1 MRGLYI
7 LTALL
12 GLLFS
17 NLAVAAF
24 NQFTES
30 EIDLMWQVYK
40 EQSPDISKQQTREH
54 LYENQFL
61 LKYAQK
67 NMPELVERQ
76 ASVGFSTH
84 YHVMRYLDNLFIHQL
99 NLTGKPATTG
109 LEPFDKHWLKTNLGL
124 YPLDG
129 QYSDAQ
135 IKQFNAIKLD
145 LFENSMTLYEFIA
158 PLSMQTRFRLHQGD
172 SELFKTEVLKHR
184 QFLLHLKQADA
195 VIQTQQLSL
204 PHLYSIAKGD
214 ILRPSIQSWLGVKG
228 IMHVESP
235 VLTRL
240 ENKVTDAEIQQ
251 YYQQHKERFHYLKSV
266 KAHGGE
272 FTDREAA
279 LAFKKQA
286 ETSSIQHAL
295 KQLNQPDI
303 YAQYNNYLTREHKRN
318 WAVQLA
324 FTQKPQ
330 QLSEVIRSPKG
341 FWVVVMS
348 YDHTFGYFSANDETV
363 RYQAKKAIAIEKAI
377 INYQQSWLA
386 WQKAHG
392 VKL

>member
-1 MRGLYI
+1 M
-7 LTALL
+7 TALL

-24 NQFTES
+24 NQYTES

-40 EQSPDISKQQTREH
+40 EQSHDISKQLTRER

-76 ASVGFSTH
+76 ARVGFSTH

-135 IKQFNAIKLD
+135 IKQFNDIKLD

-195 VIQTQQLSL
+195 VIQTQQISI

-330 QLSEVIRSPKG
+330 QLSEVIRSPNG
-341 FWVVVMS
+341 LWVVVMS
-348 YDHTFGYFSANDETV
+348 YDHAFGYFDENDETV
-363 RYQAKKAIAIEKAI
+363 RYQAKKVIAVEKAI

-392 VKL
+392 IKL

>member
-1 MRGLYI
+1 
-7 LTALL
+7 
-12 GLLFS
+12 
-17 NLAVAAF
+17 
-24 NQFTES
+24 
-30 EIDLMWQVYK
+30 MWQVYK
-40 EQSPDISKQQTREH
+40 EQSPDISKQQTRER

-99 NLTGKPATTG
+99 NLNDKPATTG
-109 LEPFDKHWLKTNLGL
+109 LKPFDQHWLKINLGQ
-124 YPLDG
+124 YPLNG

-135 IKQFNAIKLD
+135 IKHFNAIKLN
-145 LFENSMTLYEFIA
+145 LFENSMTLYEFMA

-195 VIQTQQLSL
+195 VIQTQQISL

-330 QLSEVIRSPKG
+330 QLSEVIRSPNG

-348 YDHTFGYFSANDETV
+348 YDHAFGYFDANDETV
-363 RYQAKKAIAIEKAI
+363 RYQAKKAIAVEKAI

-392 VKL
+392 IKL